1 MKNNV
6 SPAATPRRKSS
17 RRPRGKP
24 RLIRRRPAHPAI
36 RLNPYAWAKL
46 LYLRDAGAT
55 EIGGFGISAVD
66 DPLLLEDVALVAQRC
81 DWASVAFDDDAVAD
95 HFDRQV
101 ELGRQPQE
109 FGRVWVH
116 THPGNCP
123 RPSATDEETF
133 ARVFGPCEWAV
144 MLIVA
149 SGGASYARLAYN
161 VGPGGSWEIPVEVAF
176 EAEFAGADFE
186 AWQLE
191 YDRSVRPVLE
201 ESWID
206 LDQRWTIASEEARDE
221 LLC

>member
-1 MKNNV
+1 M
-6 SPAATPRRKSS
+6 
-17 RRPRGKP
+17 
-24 RLIRRRPAHPAI
+24 
-36 RLNPYAWAKL
+36 
-46 LYLRDAGAT
+46 
-55 EIGGFGISAVD
+55 
-66 DPLLLEDVALVAQRC
+66 ALVAQRC
-81 DWASVAFDDDAVAD
+81 DWASVAFDDEAVAD
-95 HFDRQV
+95 YFDRQV

-149 SGGASYARLAYN
+149 SGGASYARLAYH
-161 VGPGGSWEIPVEVAF
+161 VGPGGSWEIPVEIAF
-176 EAEFAGADFE
+176 DAEFAGADFE

-191 YDRSVRPVLE
+191 YDRSVRPVLA

>member
-6 SPAATPRRKSS
+6 SAAATPRPKSS

-36 RLNPYAWAKL
+36 RLTPYTWAKL
-46 LYLRDAGAT
+46 LYLRDVGAT
-55 EIGGFGISAVD
+55 EIGGFGISHAD
-66 DPLLLEDVALVAQRC
+66 DPLLLEDVALVTQRC
-81 DWASVAFDDDAVAD
+81 DWASVALDDAAVAD
-95 HFDRQV
+95 YFDRQV

-109 FGRVWVH
+109 FGRIWVH

-123 RPSATDEETF
+123 RPSAIDEKTF
-133 ARVFGPCEWAV
+133 SRVFGGCQWAV

-149 SGGASYARLAYN
+149 SGGATYARLAYHL
-161 VGPGGSWEIPVEVAF
+161 GPAGSWEIPVEVAF
-176 EAEFAGADFE
+176 EAEFPGADHD

-191 YDRSVRPVLE
+191 YDRSVRTVLE
-201 ESWID
+201 EAWED
-206 LDQRWTIASEEARDE
+206 FDQRWTIVPEEAAHD